1 MEKRNYHNF
10 FNKQQKYDS
19 ILLLEDGTEIYGYG
33 FGSHA
38 TKIGEMCFNTA
49 MTGYQ
54 EIITDPSYAGQIINF
69 TFPHIGNVG
78 TNINDIESKKPSVN
92 GIIVRNKITNPSNWR
107 STSHLNDWLIENN
120 LPGVYGI
127 DTRLL
132 TQIIRNKG
140 AQKGLISYSEDGNF
154 NLNHLK
160 KKLNAWPNMSGLDLT
175 CEVSVKKKYNWSKP
189 LYKLEKPLTYVKKHI
204 KIVAIDYGC
213 KENILR
219 CLAENGCD
227 IIVLPSDVSASEI
240 LNLKPDGIFLA
251 NGPGDPS
258 ATAKYA
264 LDVIKPLIQSDIPIF
279 GICIGHQLLSIA
291 FGCKTKKM
299 EIGHRGVNHPVKNLE
314 TGKIE
319 ITSQNHGFVVD
330 RETISNE
337 LKITHLSL
345 FDNSIEGL
353 KHTTKP
359 IFSVQYHPES
369 SPGPHDSRYLFEDFI
384 NLIVKNKNFVNA

>member
-33 FGSHA
+33 FGSQA

-107 STSHLNDWLIENN
+107 STSHFNDWLIENN

-132 TQIIRNKG
+132 TQIIRDKG

-160 KKLNAWPNMSGLDLT
+160 KKLNAKKNVSFLQRFSSMFCDFDLP
-175 CEVSVKKKYNWSKP
+175 K
-189 LYKLEKPLTYVKKHI
+189 
-204 KIVAIDYGC
+204 
-213 KENILR
+213 R
-219 CLAENGCD
+219 
-227 IIVLPSDVSASEI
+227 
-240 LNLKPDGIFLA
+240 
-251 NGPGDPS
+251 
-258 ATAKYA
+258 
-264 LDVIKPLIQSDIPIF
+264 
-279 GICIGHQLLSIA
+279 HQ
-291 FGCKTKKM
+291 
-299 EIGHRGVNHPVKNLE
+299 N
-314 TGKIE
+314 
-319 ITSQNHGFVVD
+319 Q
-330 RETISNE
+330 
-337 LKITHLSL
+337 
-345 FDNSIEGL
+345 
-353 KHTTKP
+353 
-359 IFSVQYHPES
+359 
-369 SPGPHDSRYLFEDFI
+369 
-384 NLIVKNKNFVNA
+384 